1 MTCPDLRRRT
11 FLKLAGGAAL
21 AGAALAATG
30 CGGGGDEATAVALE
44 VPLAELPD
52 GVRVYRELGDVPV
65 EILRRGDA
73 VTARSMLCTHQ
84 GCEIRWE
91 QDANRYF
98 CPCHDGVFAPDG
110 TVIAG
115 PPTRPLS
122 EYPVR
127 LTAERVIIGP

>member
-1 MTCPDLRRRT
+1 MTCPDPRRRT

-21 AGAALAATG
+21 AGAALAAAG
-30 CGGGGDEATAVALE
+30 CGGDQEATAAVLE
-44 VPLAELPD
+44 VPLADLPE

-65 EILRRGDA
+65 EIVRRGDA

-84 GCEIRWE
+84 GCEVRWE
-91 QDANRYF
+91 QDAGRYF

-110 TVIAG
+110 AVVAG

-127 LTAERVIIGP
+127 LTADRAIVGP